1 MRLKEVKPNTL
12 MANNAKEIVDEF
24 LNEIDESSY
33 DRTLLASILLY
44 TDFTT
49 VEELNK
55 NRSMKEMDTTTLLAD
70 LKIEAHT
77 LKIYPNPSNGM
88 IKAEYNTEVEFLY
101 LADLSGKIL
110 NRINT
115 NGNSS
120 ITVDLNEYPN
130 GIYLIQYPDADRWI
144 SAKIVLQK

>member
-55 NRSMKEMDTTTLLAD
+55 NRSMKEMDTTTLL
-70 LKIEAHT
+70 
-77 LKIYPNPSNGM
+77 
-88 IKAEYNTEVEFLY
+88 YN
-101 LADLSGKIL
+101 L
-110 NRINT
+110 N
-115 NGNSS
+115 
-120 ITVDLNEYPN
+120 
-130 GIYLIQYPDADRWI
+130 
-144 SAKIVLQK
+144 